1 MRTVQEITQTPLL
14 QLNKPKLL
22 THGMKIYNAP
32 YEGGAF
38 TFKLNGITTPFAPS
52 VFNGTG
58 EETRQSVVF
67 SIPEDVYKLLRS
79 FEDGFKA
86 QLSASECPKVEEMW
100 HSSLKPSEKYAAT
113 FRAKINLSGDKA
125 CTFFTTEQ
133 EATKAPSNWRGLEVN
148 AVIRIGGVYT
158 QARGVGMLC
167 EVTHL
172 QYEQSQ
178 EQSNPFA

>member
-100 HSSLKPSEKYAAT
+100 YSSFKPAEKYAAT
-113 FRAKINLSGDKA
+113 FRAKINLSGDKSCA
-125 CTFFTTEQ
+125 FFTTNS
-133 EATKAPSNWRGLEVN
+133 SNNCEPHLTVVARARAQPLRRRVIHFMSCHGMECSRSRGDCK
-148 AVIRIGGVYT
+148 
-158 QARGVGMLC
+158 GMC
-167 EVTHL
+167 AM
-172 QYEQSQ
+172 S
-178 EQSNPFA
+178 SK

>member
-1 MRTVQEITQTPLL
+1 MFAIQEITQTPFL

-22 THGMKIYNAP
+22 SHGMKIYNVP

-38 TFKLNGITTPFAPS
+38 VFKLHGITTPFTPS

-67 SIPEDVYKLLRS
+67 SIPEDVFKILNG
-79 FEDGFKA
+79 FEDDFKA
-86 QLSASECPKVEEMW
+86 QLSTEYPKVAETW
-100 HSSLKPSEKYAAT
+100 HSSLKPADKYAAT

-125 CTFFTTEQ
+125 CKFFTTEQ
-133 EATKAPSNWRGLEVN
+133 EPTSTPSNWRGFEVN

-158 QARGVGMLC
+158 QSRGAGMLC

-172 QYEQSQ
+172 QYDQPQ